1 MTRAQPL
8 EIGGIFFEKKGDAR
22 EYLKSMLNK
31 YKPEEIVSAADAAFL
46 HQTLLRHPEADE
58 KIGCGVESF
67 FVRRADYNTICF
79 WARRNDGSEVRFSY
93 KSCL

>member
-1 MTRAQPL
+1 MARAQPL
-8 EIGGIFFEKKGDAR
+8 QIGGVYFEKKGDAY

-31 YKPEEIVSAADAAFL
+31 YKPEETVGEDDAAFL
-46 HQTLLRHPEADE
+46 HQTLIRHPDANE

-79 WARRNDGSEVRFSY
+79 WVRRKDGSEVRFSY